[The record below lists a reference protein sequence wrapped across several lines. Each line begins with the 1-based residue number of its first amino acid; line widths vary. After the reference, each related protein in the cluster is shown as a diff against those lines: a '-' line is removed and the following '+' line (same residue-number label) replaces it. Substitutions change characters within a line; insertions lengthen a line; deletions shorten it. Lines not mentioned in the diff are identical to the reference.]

1 MTVLERLESI
11 LNTTFKDNGKM
22 FYLTQVYLVAL
33 PIFSITNP
41 NNTRL
46 ESLIRATL
54 QNLRDNGKL
63 DFVDDNG
70 CYKLK

>member
-1 MTVLERLESI
+1 MTAPERLESI
-11 LNTTFKDNGKM
+11 LNTTFKENDKM